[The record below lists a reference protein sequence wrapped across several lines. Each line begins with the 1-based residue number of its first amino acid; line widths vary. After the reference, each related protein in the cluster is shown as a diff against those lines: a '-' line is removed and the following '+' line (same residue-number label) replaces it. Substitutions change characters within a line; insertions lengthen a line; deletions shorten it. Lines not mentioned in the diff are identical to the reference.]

1 MANAIATVEV
11 STVQTTRPK
20 KPTVSRYIPY
30 FTIRLILRI
39 IQACFALSVL
49 GLSAK
54 LLVDDATNRNDPE
67 NMYYLPKPTC
77 QNSASSNSIYCS
89 TDESPQESVMKI
101 NTHIFILLVGA
112 IFTSIVCVFEFA
124 LLCSFREATTK
135 FVGISKSMIYLGF
148 VFVDLAIIFILIIGV
163 VLVAQYITHYNMW
176 SKLEPFGDI
185 NQFTQNPSFTKGCF
199 VMGFLMILSFA
210 MTAMLAYMLAAY
222 SKRKEKLQASEPQFE
237 HDPNQGLRARDEE
250 LLTEGGSSRNSMTE
264 SELARDEEQRELD
277 TRYFLHDVISVGPDN
292 ARTPQRGY
300 LNVLNGAL
308 CRQAA
313 KGIRRLA
320 RHRDALGR
328 VRWIRIYDSY
338 IHASTGRVKQ
348 LIVQANDAIY
358 NGPATRC
365 PRTWD
370 RTFIRPA
377 GAYAL
382 RVANW
387 PFVGFQANRGLW
399 SEKDGI
405 GIALRWI
412 PACLITCFC
421 LPFARTEAVIRP
433 EGKYRDF
440 PYRYWTYPHV
450 SRNPKEDCLPRHI
463 KTSEEED
470 GLSYFYSE
478 AKHERILRPRLLCY
492 LRNPES
498 KDMHG
503 VEFLSSEEDDELP
516 KERRG
521 KPYMFVAYTMDQF
534 SHDSPGDVDCK
545 ALSQIAERATRDAGL
560 SAYWVASSCFAREE
574 YIEDDIYRISDV
586 IRGAH
591 SVVVALGQP
600 CDSRVA
606 PNEIP
611 REKTAD
617 ELLKDWGRRMWT
629 FPEALLCP
637 SSAIEIYLRTGDT
650 EWPIAHV
657 ETISKKDFP
666 ARAWHDKLISRQ
678 LMDHFEGNLAL
689 SRLEIVVIALECL
702 RGRKTTEGR
711 KGDLSYV
718 LMGLLRRR
726 PKPNENDSAFQAF
739 ARLSLSNDN
748 DRYLE
753 RLICVQ
759 PTGTAVRDRTGNELL
774 TAKDVWGCCLWDIYP
789 LCQVAAIGHGDSVIL
804 DGCSGAAIKWD
815 RFESPARI
823 RGYSFRRFFTTFWLR
838 LCPFLFIVGAIIT
851 GLIPSFGE
859 ALGGV
864 FLGLSSLTIF
874 FYPILIIK
882 VHSGKVWDTQAEL
895 FGFEGYLDIRTIE
908 CLIWGFNDERLKWSI
923 CGSSLSRH
931 SYNADKE
938 CVGRDPTDDPDIK
951 NRVKEHERDHKRIF
965 TIVDT
970 KTMQVSLI
978 EAVHPPVLAL
988 ACGKEGGMVRTVLCS
1003 FDYKT
1008 NTVYREAVLRMES
1021 RVLTKMNHIGRIC
1034 FGVRRPAEHNP
1045 TVASKHRVVPTQSQK
1060 FGTPEIPA
1068 AFDSRKA
1075 MGKAIKS
1082 GFEKWINSLTPENS
1096 PGTIS
1101 YDSSPP
1107 DVEQQ
1112 ILPETPQLTPTVA
1125 GPANFDSREPT
1136 FNNQPGRTVQ
1146 TSLHPEI
1153 QPYIPPLVSNTS
1165 NGAPRNTTT
1174 AFHADGS

>member
-1 MANAIATVEV
+1 
-11 STVQTTRPK
+11 
-20 KPTVSRYIPY
+20 
-30 FTIRLILRI
+30 
-39 IQACFALSVL
+39 
-49 GLSAK
+49 
-54 LLVDDATNRNDPE
+54 
-67 NMYYLPKPTC
+67 
-77 QNSASSNSIYCS
+77 
-89 TDESPQESVMKI
+89 
-101 NTHIFILLVGA
+101 
-112 IFTSIVCVFEFA
+112 
-124 LLCSFREATTK
+124 
-135 FVGISKSMIYLGF
+135 
-148 VFVDLAIIFILIIGV
+148 
-163 VLVAQYITHYNMW
+163 
-176 SKLEPFGDI
+176 
-185 NQFTQNPSFTKGCF
+185 
-199 VMGFLMILSFA
+199 
-210 MTAMLAYMLAAY
+210 
-222 SKRKEKLQASEPQFE
+222 
-237 HDPNQGLRARDEE
+237 
-250 LLTEGGSSRNSMTE
+250 
-264 SELARDEEQRELD
+264 
-277 TRYFLHDVISVGPDN
+277 
-292 ARTPQRGY
+292 
-300 LNVLNGAL
+300 
-308 CRQAA
+308 
-313 KGIRRLA
+313 
-320 RHRDALGR
+320 RHRDAMGR
-328 VRWIRIYDSY
+328 VDWFRIPDSY
-338 IHASTGRVKQ
+338 IDASTGRVKQ
-348 LIVQANDAIY
+348 LSVQANDAIY
-358 NGPATRC
+358 NRVATSH
-365 PRTWD
+365 TWR

-387 PFVGFQANRGLW
+387 PFSGFQANKGLW

-412 PACLITCFC
+412 PACLIACFC

-450 SRNPKEDCLPRHI
+450 SRNPKEDSLPRHFR
-463 KTSEEED
+463 TPEEED
-470 GLSYFYSE
+470 GLGHFYSE

-492 LRNPES
+492 LKNPGSRE
-498 KDMHG
+498 MHG
-503 VEFLSSEEDDELP
+503 VEFLSSEEDDEFP
-516 KERRG
+516 EERRG
-521 KPYMFVAYTMDQF
+521 EPYVFVAYTLDQF
-534 SHDSPGDVDCK
+534 SNGSQEDCN
-545 ALSQIAERATRDAGL
+545 ALAQIAERATRNAGL
-560 SAYWVASSCFAREE
+560 SAYWVASSCFAGEE
-574 YIEDDIYRISDV
+574 YLDDDIYRISDV

-600 CDSRVA
+600 CNSRVCA
-606 PNEIP
+606 GPAASNEVL

-617 ELLKDWGRRMWT
+617 ELLKEWGRRMWT

-650 EWPIAHV
+650 ERTIAHV

-678 LMDHFEGNLAL
+678 LMDHFLGNLAL

-726 PKPNENDSAFQAF
+726 PKPSANDSAFQAF
-739 ARLSLSNDN
+739 ARLSISNDS

-759 PTGTAVRDRTGNELL
+759 PTGTAVKDKTGNELL
-774 TAKDVWGCCLWDIYP
+774 TARDAWGCCLWDIYP

-823 RGYSFRRFFTTFWLR
+823 RGRSYRRFFMKLWLR
-838 LCPFLFIVGAIIT
+838 LCPFLFIVGATLT
-851 GLIPSFGE
+851 GVLPLFGE
-859 ALGGV
+859 AIGGF

-908 CLIWGFNDERLKWSI
+908 CLIWGFNDERLEWSI

-951 NRVKEHERDHKRIF
+951 ERVKEHERGQMQHKRIF

-1034 FGVRRPAEHNP
+1034 FGVSRP
-1045 TVASKHRVVPTQSQK
+1045 
-1060 FGTPEIPA
+1060 
-1068 AFDSRKA
+1068 
-1075 MGKAIKS
+1075 
-1082 GFEKWINSLTPENS
+1082 
-1096 PGTIS
+1096 
-1101 YDSSPP
+1101 
-1107 DVEQQ
+1107 
-1112 ILPETPQLTPTVA
+1112 
-1125 GPANFDSREPT
+1125 
-1136 FNNQPGRTVQ
+1136 
-1146 TSLHPEI
+1146 
-1153 QPYIPPLVSNTS
+1153 
-1165 NGAPRNTTT
+1165 
-1174 AFHADGS
+1174 